1 MQLKQIPDTLVNERI
16 RAQFKTK
23 PWWWCSCFT
32 KRPQLCLRIIMGQHQ
47 WVEPYTSPQQPWWLR
62 VFSHPLK
69 NQQNCTK
76 TPKKPN
82 KTFIPGPFL
91 MTIILGEVML
101 EPCWCDLG
109 RVATDALCCC
119 FASNC
124 SLFICGVFT
133 EEPWQRQFSV
143 TCRETSIKTLLL
155 LILIIPTRNIW
166 NKTAM

>member
-1 MQLKQIPDTLVNERI
+1 MVVVFMFHQTPSALSPDYYGPTSMVWTLYISSAAMV
-16 RAQFKTK
+16 AQGVLT
-23 PWWWCSCFT
+23 PS
-32 KRPQLCLRIIMGQHQ
+32 
-47 WVEPYTSPQQPWWLR
+47 
-62 VFSHPLK
+62 K
-69 NQQNCTK
+69 NQQNCTE
-76 TPKKPN
+76 PLKKPQQN
-82 KTFIPGPFL
+82 VDTRPVPDDHNLRRVRNVFWSPVG
-91 MTIILGEVML
+91 
-101 EPCWCDLG
+101 DLG